1 MKLPKT
7 TKRQPS
13 HETTNQVGY
22 SRRVHYGRDSRRIYR
37 FSILRGSIMQKLTDQ
52 NVIDWLGSDFT
63 RADFI
68 DMLRDIANGV
78 YRVEQLNQDI
88 TDYIEE

>member
-1 MKLPKT
+1 M
-7 TKRQPS
+7 
-13 HETTNQVGY
+13 E
-22 SRRVHYGRDSRRIYR
+22 
-37 FSILRGSIMQKLTDQ
+37 KLTDQ
-52 NVIDWLGSDFT
+52 NVIDWLGPDFS

-68 DMLRDIANGV
+68 DMLRDIANGI

>member
-1 MKLPKT
+1 
-7 TKRQPS
+7 
-13 HETTNQVGY
+13 
-22 SRRVHYGRDSRRIYR
+22 
-37 FSILRGSIMQKLTDQ
+37 MQKLTDQ
-52 NVIDWLGSDFT
+52 DVINWLGSDFT

-88 TDYIEE
+88 TDYIEG

>member
-1 MKLPKT
+1 
-7 TKRQPS
+7 
-13 HETTNQVGY
+13 
-22 SRRVHYGRDSRRIYR
+22 
-37 FSILRGSIMQKLTDQ
+37 MQKLTDQ
-52 NVIDWLGSDFT
+52 NVIDWLGSDFS

-68 DMLRDIANGV
+68 DMLRDIANGI

>member
-1 MKLPKT
+1 MK
-7 TKRQPS
+7 
-13 HETTNQVGY
+13 
-22 SRRVHYGRDSRRIYR
+22 
-37 FSILRGSIMQKLTDQ
+37 KLTDQ
-52 NVIDWLGSDFT
+52 DVINWLGSDFT

-88 TDYIEE
+88 TDYIEG

>member
-1 MKLPKT
+1 MSLLQEMEKFGLADCAFNRKLIKG
-7 TKRQPS
+7 QS
-13 HETTNQVGY
+13 ME
-22 SRRVHYGRDSRRIYR
+22 
-37 FSILRGSIMQKLTDQ
+37 FTDQ
-52 NVIDWLGSDFT
+52 DIINWLGSDFT

-68 DMLRDIANGV
+68 DMLRDIANGI

>member
-1 MKLPKT
+1 
-7 TKRQPS
+7 
-13 HETTNQVGY
+13 VY
-22 SRRVHYGRDSRRIYR
+22 SAQ
-37 FSILRGSIMQKLTDQ
+37 FSARLSLLTFKGQIMQKLTDQ
-52 NVIDWLGSDFT
+52 DVINWLGSDFT

-88 TDYIEE
+88 TDYIEG